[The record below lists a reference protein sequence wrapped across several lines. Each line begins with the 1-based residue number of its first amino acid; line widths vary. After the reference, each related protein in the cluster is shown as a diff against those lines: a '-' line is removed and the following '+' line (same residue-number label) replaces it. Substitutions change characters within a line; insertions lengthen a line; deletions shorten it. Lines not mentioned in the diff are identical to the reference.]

1 MMKQNITVM
10 INHSDVRTMYLN
22 IDMLTLLNVH
32 YVTKILV

>member
-1 MMKQNITVM
+1 MMKQNITAM

>member
-22 IDMLTLLNVH
+22 IDMLTLLNVP

>member
-1 MMKQNITVM
+1 M

-22 IDMLTLLNVH
+22 IDMLTLNVH

>member
-1 MMKQNITVM
+1 M

-22 IDMLTLLNVH
+22 IDMLTLLNVP